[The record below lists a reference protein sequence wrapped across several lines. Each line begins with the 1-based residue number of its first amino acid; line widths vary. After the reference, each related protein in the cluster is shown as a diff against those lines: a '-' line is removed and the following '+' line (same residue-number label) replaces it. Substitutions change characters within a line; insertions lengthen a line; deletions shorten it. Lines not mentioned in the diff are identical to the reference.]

1 MTSRRKTAYSASR
14 RYVTFSAVSV
24 ICLLTSV
31 AVYGQSTSTAA
42 PTDRGLFWKIEKEG
56 RTSYLLGT
64 VHVWKREWLPL
75 NPAIEKAFAEAKTL
89 AVEADAAKM
98 DMAAAVQRMMLQG
111 NETLEGRLDRSL
123 YERTMAEAARLSVP
137 EAAVSKMKP
146 WGVMLILAATK
157 LQQLGYAPDAG
168 IDGYLIRKA
177 NERGKAV
184 IELESGEQQLAMLDS
199 LSPTLQAAMLDEFLT
214 SIERTP
220 QVVDGVIATWKK
232 GDADA
237 FLVLNQKSLNN
248 SEAKRE
254 FEDKFLYQRDVAM
267 TRKIEELLRQPGPHF
282 IAVGSLHLVG
292 PRSIVE
298 QLRAKGYRVG
308 QI

>member
-1 MTSRRKTAYSASR
+1 MITFQKILHSGWRRW
-14 RYVTFSAVSV
+14 VTFSLLGAIS
-24 ICLLTSV
+24 LLTAG
-31 AVYGQSTSTAA
+31 AVYGQSTSSA
-42 PTDRGLFWKIEKEG
+42 PTDRGLFWKIEKDG
-56 RTSYLLGT
+56 KTSYLLGT
-64 VHVWKREWLPL
+64 VHVWKPEWFPL

-98 DMAAAVQRMMLQG
+98 DMAAAVQRMMLPG
-111 NETLEGRLDRSL
+111 SETLEGRLNRSL
-123 YERTMAEAARLSVP
+123 YERTMAETARLSVP

-157 LQQLGYAPDAG
+157 LQQLGFTPDAG

-177 NERGKAV
+177 NGSGKSV
-184 IELESGEQQLAMLDS
+184 IELESGEQQLAVLDS
-199 LSPTLQAAMLDEFLT
+199 LSATLQTAMLDEFLT
-214 SIERTP
+214 SMEHTP

-237 FLVLNQKSLNN
+237 FFVLNQKSFNN

-298 QLRAKGYRVG
+298 QLKAKGYRVG

>member
-1 MTSRRKTAYSASR
+1 MITFQKILHSGWRRWVR
-14 RYVTFSAVSV
+14 FSLLGAMS
-24 ICLLTSV
+24 LLTAG
-31 AVYGQSTSTAA
+31 AVYGQSTSSA
-42 PTDRGLFWKIEKEG
+42 PTDRGLFWKIEKDG
-56 RTSYLLGT
+56 KTSYLLGT

-98 DMAAAVQRMMLQG
+98 DMAAAVQRMMLPG
-111 NETLEGRLDRSL
+111 SETLEGRLNRSL

-157 LQQLGYAPDAG
+157 LQQLGFTPDAG

-177 NERGKAV
+177 NGSGKSV
-184 IELESGEQQLAMLDS
+184 IELESGEQQLAVLDS
-199 LSPTLQAAMLDEFLT
+199 LSATLQTAMLDEFLT
-214 SIERTP
+214 SMEHTP
-220 QVVDGVIATWKK
+220 QVVDGVIASWKK

-237 FLVLNQKSLNN
+237 FFVLNQKSFNN

-298 QLRAKGYRVG
+298 QLKAKGYRVG